1 MKKLS
6 CELPEALKSSEFRAF
21 TKSASQ
27 FVEPTKRRAR
37 RHFDEELCFFTD
49 RFQGWLNCK
58 GSNHDFIGLPK
69 EDRQVVN
76 VLLGGLMWLRLTY
89 CNHLIS
95 KPSTGNRRYIPW
107 DYRKK
112 TNAVKDFIVER
123 FNAGEMALS
132 EKQARGFQVKRADV
146 SRDFDADDSGLA

>member
-6 CELPEALKSSEFRAF
+6 CELPEALKSSEFSAF
-21 TKSASQ
+21 TKGASQ

-49 RFQGWLNCK
+49 RLQGWLNCK
-58 GSNHDFIGLPK
+58 GSNHDFIDLPK

-95 KPSTGNRRYIPW
+95 KPTTGNRRYIPW

-146 SRDFDADDSGLA
+146 SRDFDADDSDLA